1 MNQNIQTYS
10 LRGSI
15 NIMSP
20 FEVYQKYIALKNH
33 FTTSYD
39 YHKYNSK
46 VKVNETSYETRRD
59 KYFFMKLAKKK
70 DIENYL
76 LAQFVEGG
84 KDFYVG
90 NINASQP
97 DDVYMSW
104 KKRQESLTY
113 RFKDDLSKLEEDF
126 DSNFEVPKFGHPT
139 LFRLFLRKDIC
150 IETMIILDMLVGY
163 FQHWQKELKNDL
175 LWQEQY
181 GIIINYRPFLSINT
195 DKYKSITLD
204 YFNK

>member
-1 MNQNIQTYS
+1 M
-10 LRGSI
+10 
-15 NIMSP
+15 MP
-20 FEVYQKYIALKNH
+20 FDCYKIYLALKNH
-33 FTTSYD
+33 FTRDSYD
-39 YHKYNSK
+39 YHKYNGK

-97 DDVYMSW
+97 DEVYMSW

-113 RFKDDLSKLEEDF
+113 RFKAVSYTHLTL
-126 DSNFEVPKFGHPT
+126 PT
-139 LFRLFLRKDIC
+139 KRI
-150 IETMIILDMLVGY
+150 V
-163 FQHWQKELKNDL
+163 
-175 LWQEQY
+175 
-181 GIIINYRPFLSINT
+181 
-195 DKYKSITLD
+195 
-204 YFNK
+204 

>member
-39 YHKYNSK
+39 YHKYNGK